1 MLNLEDIIEEGLQ
14 QGASDIHII
23 CGLKPVYRITKA
35 LLPSK
40 FPVVTEDDIYGF
52 YDFIVNGNVEYD
64 EQFKKDRRLDCAIA
78 YKDVILILG
87 LAFTFDSLFNSSIP
101 TLFITELI
109 EASNSS

>member
-52 YDFIVNGNVEYD
+52 YDFIVNGNV
-64 EQFKKDRRLDCAIA
+64 
-78 YKDVILILG
+78 
-87 LAFTFDSLFNSSIP
+87 
-101 TLFITELI
+101 
-109 EASNSS
+109 